1 MNGSQAAIDD
11 RVTVVLDRD
20 DVRILSQ
27 CVNEAT
33 NALGLPNS
41 SERIGVRVGEA
52 RELLAELLDAY
63 DSTEPT

>member
-1 MNGSQAAIDD
+1 MSGPQAVVRD

-33 NALGLPNS
+33 NALGLPDFS
-41 SERIGVRVGEA
+41 ARTGASVGDA
-52 RELLAELLDAY
+52 RRLLAELLDAY